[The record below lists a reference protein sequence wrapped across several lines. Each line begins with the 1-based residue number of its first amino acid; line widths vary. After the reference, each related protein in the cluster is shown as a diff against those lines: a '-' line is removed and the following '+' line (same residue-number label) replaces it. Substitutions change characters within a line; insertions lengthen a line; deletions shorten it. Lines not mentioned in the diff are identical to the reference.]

1 MSHLIGY
8 ARTSTTEQDPQLQLD
23 ALTAAGCARIFIESA
38 SGMKTSRPE
47 LDAALDYLREGD
59 QLVVWRL
66 DRLGR
71 SLPHLLEVLAQLDGP
86 LCQPRVRQRGIGV
99 SLRIIA
105 RSQDWVMACIKEAW
119 HMTHTRNAMV
129 S

>member
-8 ARTSTTEQDPQLQLD
+8 ARVSSTLQDPQLQLD
-23 ALTAAGCARIFIESA
+23 ALTAAGCARIFTESV

-66 DRLGR
+66 DRLRR
-71 SLPHLLEVLAQLDGP
+71 SLPHLLDVLARLDG
-86 LCQPRVRQRGIGV
+86 RGGGV
-99 SLRIIA
+99 SIPH
-105 RSQDWVMACIKEAW
+105 RSSGHIHIGRGPGV
-119 HMTHTRNAMV
+119 
-129 S
+129 